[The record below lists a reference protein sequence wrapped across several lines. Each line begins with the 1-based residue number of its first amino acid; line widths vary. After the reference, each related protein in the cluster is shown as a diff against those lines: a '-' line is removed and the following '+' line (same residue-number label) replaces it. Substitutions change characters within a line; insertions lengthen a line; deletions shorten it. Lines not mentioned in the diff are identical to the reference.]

1 MSVVALLLYASVEVR
16 KRVTAALLL
25 GVVAYTSS
33 IIIIAPP
40 VIGDAARR
48 RRQRRSLLLLL
59 CRSKAPQEALKLRNS
74 IFERVVASSIALRV
88 RM

>member
-1 MSVVALLLYASVEVR
+1 MPMVALLLYASVKVR
-16 KRVTAALLL
+16 ERVTAALLLL

-33 IIIIAPP
+33 IVAPP